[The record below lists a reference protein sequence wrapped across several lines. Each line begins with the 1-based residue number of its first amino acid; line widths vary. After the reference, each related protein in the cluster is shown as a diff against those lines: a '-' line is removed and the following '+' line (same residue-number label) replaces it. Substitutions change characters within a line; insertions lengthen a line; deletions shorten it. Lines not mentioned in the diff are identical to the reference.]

1 MVHFRALFD
10 DLLARGDVGQADDAS
25 AIELAGDNGRGA
37 VPQQTTPK
45 G

>member
-10 DLLARGDVGQADDAS
+10 DLLAPGDGGQADEAS
-25 AIELAGDNGRGA
+25 ADELARNNDGGA
-37 VPQQTTPK
+37 VPQQTTPR